1 MSRWIERQRNILD
14 LTLSSLLRRKRK
26 NAALFAAYTLVVF
39 LLASVMFMSHALK
52 REAAAVLAGAP
63 EMIVQK
69 ISAGRHDLIAA
80 DAAAKLGELPGVQ
93 EARPRLWGYY
103 YDPVTGANF
112 TLVASGEAGLGPG
125 RIAVG
130 EGVARMR
137 LASIGDSIEFKAH
150 DGSLLE
156 LEVAEILSRGSAL
169 VSSDLVLV
177 TEADFRRLFG
187 TPAGLATDIVLRVRN
202 ARELPTIALKAAEIY
217 PDTRQVLRDDLLR
230 TYQAVFDWRGG
241 LLVIIL
247 GGGLLA
253 FAIFSWD
260 KATGLSAEARREIGI
275 LKAVGW
281 ETSDVILM
289 KSWEG
294 MAVSL
299 TAFLGGVLLAYIHVF
314 LTSGVLF
321 EPVLKGWA
329 VLYPSFRLVP
339 DIDLS
344 QLAALFF
351 LTVLPYTVATVIPT
365 WRAATV
371 DPDQVMR

>member
-80 DAAAKLGELPGVQ
+80 DAAVKLGELPGVQ

-137 LASIGDSIEFKAH
+137 LASIGDSIEFKTH

>member
-137 LASIGDSIEFKAH
+137 LASIGDSIEFKTH

>member
-26 NAALFAAYTLVVF
+26 NSALFAAYTLVVF
-39 LLASVMFMSHALK
+39 LLASVMFMSQALK
-52 REAAAVLAGAP
+52 REAAAILAGSP

-80 DAAAKLGELPGVQ
+80 DAAARLGELPGVQ

-112 TLVASGEAGLGPG
+112 TLVSSGEAGLAPG

-130 EGVARMR
+130 EGVSRMR
-137 LASIGDSIEFKAH
+137 LASVGDSIEFKAH

-156 LEVAEILSRGSAL
+156 LEVGEILSRGSAL

-202 ARELPTIALKAAEIY
+202 ARELPTIALKAAEIF
-217 PDTRQVLRDDLLR
+217 PETRQVLRDDLLR

-253 FAIFSWD
+253 FVIFAWD

-299 TAFLGGVLLAYIHVF
+299 TAFLGGVLLAYSHVF
-314 LTSGVLF
+314 LTSGILF

-339 DIDLS
+339 FIDFS
-344 QLAALFF
+344 QLASLFL

>member
-26 NAALFAAYTLVVF
+26 NAALFAAYTLIVF

-52 REAAAVLAGAP
+52 REAASILAGSP
-63 EMIVQK
+63 EMIVQR

-80 DAAAKLGELPGVQ
+80 DAAAKLSELPGVQ

-112 TLVASGEAGLGPG
+112 TLVASGEAGLDPG

-137 LASIGDSIEFKAH
+137 LASVGDSIEFKAH

-156 LEVAEILSRGSAL
+156 LEVGEILPRGSAL

-253 FAIFSWD
+253 FIIFSWD

-299 TAFLGGVLLAYIHVF
+299 TAFLGGVLLAYVHVF

-321 EPVLKGWA
+321 EPVLKGWS
-329 VLYPSFRLVP
+329 VLYPAFRLVP
-339 DIDLS
+339 YIDLS

>member
-26 NAALFAAYTLVVF
+26 NTALFAAYTLVVF

-52 REAAAVLAGAP
+52 REAAAILAGSP

-69 ISAGRHDLIAA
+69 ISAGRHDLIAV
-80 DAAAKLGELPGVQ
+80 DAAAKLGGLPGVQ

-112 TLVASGEAGLGPG
+112 TLVASGEAGLDPG

-137 LASIGDSIEFKAH
+137 LASVGDSIEFKAH

-156 LEVAEILSRGSAL
+156 LEVGEILSRGSAL

-202 ARELPTIALKAAEIY
+202 ARELPTIALKAAEIF

-253 FAIFSWD
+253 FIIFSWD

-299 TAFLGGVLLAYIHVF
+299 TAFLGGILLAYVHVF

-321 EPVLKGWA
+321 APVLKGWS
-329 VLYPSFRLVP
+329 VLYPAFRLVP
-339 DIDLS
+339 YIDLS

>member
-63 EMIVQK
+63 EMVVQK

-137 LASIGDSIEFKAH
+137 LASIGDSIEFKTH

>member
-39 LLASVMFMSHALK
+39 LLASVMFMSHVLK

-63 EMIVQK
+63 EMVVQK

-80 DAAAKLGELPGVQ
+80 DAAVKLGELPGVQ

-137 LASIGDSIEFKAH
+137 LASIGDSIEFKTH

>member
-26 NAALFAAYTLVVF
+26 NTALFAAYTLVVF

-52 REAAAVLAGAP
+52 REAAAILAGSP

-69 ISAGRHDLIAA
+69 ISAGRHDLIAVDVA
-80 DAAAKLGELPGVQ
+80 VKLGGLPGVQ

-112 TLVASGEAGLGPG
+112 TLVASGEAGLDPG

-137 LASIGDSIEFKAH
+137 LASVGDSIEFKAH

-156 LEVAEILSRGSAL
+156 LEVGEILSRGSAL

-253 FAIFSWD
+253 FIIFSWD

-299 TAFLGGVLLAYIHVF
+299 TAFLGGILLAYVHVF

-321 EPVLKGWA
+321 APVLKGWS
-329 VLYPSFRLVP
+329 VLYPAFRLVP
-339 DIDLS
+339 YIDLS

>member
-63 EMIVQK
+63 EMVVQK

-80 DAAAKLGELPGVQ
+80 DAAVKLGELPGVQ

-137 LASIGDSIEFKAH
+137 LASIGDSIEFKTH